1 MLIVRS
7 TCSCAVACGGNKA
20 RETLRSFAIA
30 RGEGGWYPSDG
41 EVASPNASEL
51 DSASLRHW
59 RLANLPNM
67 AKPAIGG
74 EATDMCTRR
83 TARGGWRERATKES
97 TRYPGD
103 PFRSLDL
110 AVESGQ
116 GHQGNHN
123 LAALRQRKSA
133 RFIGALM
140 RGNSR
145 GAKGPDCRC
154 VSTAKRGAA

>member
-1 MLIVRS
+1 M
-7 TCSCAVACGGNKA
+7 ACGGNKA
-20 RETLRSFAIA
+20 RETLRSGVSTA
-30 RGEGGWYPSDG
+30 GEGGWYPSDG
-41 EVASPNASEL
+41 EVASPNGSEL
-51 DSASLRHW
+51 DSASLRYW
-59 RLANLPNM
+59 RSANLPKVV
-67 AKPAIGG
+67 KPAVGG

-83 TARGGWRERATKES
+83 VARGGWRGRTTKES

-103 PFRSLDL
+103 PLRSLDL

-123 LAALRQRKSA
+123 LAALRQRKSD
-133 RFIGALM
+133 RFIVALM